1 IFWRQ
6 RHEVDNILLSF
17 MKCLEVILGNW
28 LVLRNTDETMVYYM
42 QNFRSLVLCYGDQWA
57 VLKELILLNHLLD
70 YNAIGNLFLNCFSI
84 YGQTTKTII
93 FETMQLL
100 DSEVTIAIEVFQMTL
115 LNHIASFLIPFIIV
129 PHGVCDLPNGSGIRS
144 HALESFHASLLF
156 MDILLFHRS
165 KEMTRGP
172 QYPTLK
178 EK

>member
-28 LVLRNTDETMVYYM
+28 LHLLGMDLVLRNTKNSYLLLYTLSHTIG
-42 QNFRSLVLCYGDQWA
+42 NQWA
-57 VLKELILLNHLLD
+57 VLKKLILLNHLL
-70 YNAIGNLFLNCFSI
+70 GNLFLNCCIYIIFYR

-115 LNHIASFLIPFIIV
+115 LNHIAS
-129 PHGVCDLPNGSGIRS
+129 
-144 HALESFHASLLF
+144 
-156 MDILLFHRS
+156 
-165 KEMTRGP
+165 
-172 QYPTLK
+172 
-178 EK
+178 